1 MKVTQ
6 IHKNIK
12 RPESIAFEIRDENNN
27 DKDIPLNVS
36 NKYQKFN
43 QKLYTHTH
51 RGTQSHTQKD
61 THKLIYHYIFQF
73 TNNLHI
79 KIKFVEKMSNVYVLI
94 CVHSTIIWNLMFSAS
109 EKV

>member
-43 QKLYTHTH
+43 QKLYTHTQRH
-51 RGTQSHTQKD
+51 TITHTERHTQ
-61 THKLIYHYIFQF
+61 TNLSLYFSIYKQF
-73 TNNLHI
+73 AHQD
-79 KIKFVEKMSNVYVLI
+79 
-94 CVHSTIIWNLMFSAS
+94 
-109 EKV
+109 